1 MKVELAEAQWL
12 CEQAEISVEQLAEL
26 TGLSPALLHEL
37 VDYGAL
43 VPVGAPAPVAGRES
57 AASPAAASRDP
68 SAHWNFAADCVV
80 AVRTARRLRD
90 DFDLDANALAVALM
104 LIERIHAL
112 EAQLRELHS
121 QFPRTR
127 VTSKR

>member
-43 VPVGAPAPVAGRES
+43 VPVGAPAPVAEP
-57 AASPAAASRDP
+57 AAGPAAAPRDP
-68 SAHWNFAADCVV
+68 SARWNFAADCVV

-127 VTSKR
+127 VAK

>member
-1 MKVELAEAQWL
+1 MKVEPAEAQWL

-26 TGLSPALLHEL
+26 TGLSPEALRKL

-43 VPVGAPAPVAGRES
+43 VPVRAPAPVAEHEMTGT
-57 AASPAAASRDP
+57 ADSPPDP
-68 SAHWNFAADCVV
+68 SAQWSFAADCVV

-90 DFDLDANALAVALM
+90 DFDLDPNALAVALM
-104 LIERIHAL
+104 LIERIHGL

-121 QFPRTR
+121 RFPRTR
-127 VTSKR
+127 GTSKS